1 MRPMVP
7 ADTSDGAARTPRRA
21 SAPALAH
28 HDVVR
33 LVAIAVF
40 AIATL
45 LAVTGDWDSPIRV
58 ALTIAFLLFG
68 PGLALAELLEIDDP
82 VRRLALATG
91 ASLALETLIA
101 TALLYAEVFSAAAV
115 CGIIVGL
122 TCLALLGAAWRRG
135 LGAGGPAADD
145 ARGAPT

>member
-7 ADTSDGAARTPRRA
+7 AETTDGAARAPRRA
-21 SAPALAH
+21 GAPALAQN
-28 HDVVR
+28 DVVR

-45 LAVTGDWDSPIRV
+45 VAVTGDWDSPIRV

-68 PGLALAELLEIDDP
+68 PGLALAELLEIEDP

-101 TALLYAEVFSAAAV
+101 TALLYTEVFSADAV

-135 LGAGGPAADD
+135 LGAGGLAADD
-145 ARGAPT
+145 PRGAST